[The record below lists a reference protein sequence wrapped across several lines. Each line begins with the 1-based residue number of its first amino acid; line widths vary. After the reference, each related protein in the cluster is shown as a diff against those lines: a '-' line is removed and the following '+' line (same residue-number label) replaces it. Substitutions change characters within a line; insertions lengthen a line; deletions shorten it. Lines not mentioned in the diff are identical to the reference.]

1 MNLPI
6 PIDPNCIYNPEQA
19 AIGLNTTP
27 RTLES
32 WRLNG
37 TGPEFISLG
46 GRMVRY
52 KGDKLLKFAEERT
65 FRSTSEE
72 AQRAA

>member
-6 PIDPNCIYNPEQA
+6 PIEATCIYNEDQA
-19 AIGLNTTP
+19 AIALNTKP
-27 RTLES
+27 RSLES
-32 WRLNG
+32 WRQNG
-37 TGPEFISLG
+37 TGPEFIRLG

-52 KGDKLLKFAEERT
+52 KGSALLKYIDERT